1 MQVIL
6 RQLGDCNI
14 RRAEPSDL
22 ISVME
27 INLKTLPEHYSDYF
41 YESLLAEI
49 PEAFI
54 VAEIGGKH
62 VGYIMCKTEFGFS
75 NFKKLGFVK
84 KGHVVSTVDGFGNL
98 FIADSGNNRIRKVNA
113 ETGIITTLA
122 GDGLP
127 GFSGDGGQATAA
139 QLSFPVDVAVD
150 DFGNLFIADTV
161 NNLIRMVA
169 AGTGIIATVA
179 GNGNFGGSGDGGPA
193 TAAELRGPF
202 GVAVD
207 AVGNLFI
214 ADFGNDRIRAVR
226 GPIGDVVVGVS
237 APTRSPIFN

>member
-22 ISVME
+22 IPVME

-62 VGYIMCKTEFGFS
+62 VGYIMCKTEYGFS

-84 KGHVVSTVDGFGNL
+84 KGHVVSIAVLDDYRKKGIGKVYLLKNL
-98 FIADSGNNRIRKVNA
+98 SMGVKLKKCDEFYLEVRCSNN
-113 ETGIITTLA
+113 E
-122 GDGLP
+122 
-127 GFSGDGGQATAA
+127 
-139 QLSFPVDVAVD
+139 
-150 DFGNLFIADTV
+150 
-161 NNLIRMVA
+161 
-169 AGTGIIATVA
+169 
-179 GNGNFGGSGDGGPA
+179 
-193 TAAELRGPF
+193 
-202 GVAVD
+202 
-207 AVGNLFI
+207 
-214 ADFGNDRIRAVR
+214 AVR
-226 GPIGDVVVGVS
+226 LYEKLGFVIRQQLNAYYRDGED
-237 APTRSPIFN
+237 AYLMAIELD

>member
-54 VAEIGGKH
+54 IAEIGGKH

-84 KGHVVSTVDGFGNL
+84 KGHVVS
-98 FIADSGNNRIRKVNA
+98 IAVLDEYRKKGIGRILVEESVKGVKLQKCDEFYLEVRCSNN
-113 ETGIITTLA
+113 E
-122 GDGLP
+122 
-127 GFSGDGGQATAA
+127 
-139 QLSFPVDVAVD
+139 
-150 DFGNLFIADTV
+150 
-161 NNLIRMVA
+161 
-169 AGTGIIATVA
+169 
-179 GNGNFGGSGDGGPA
+179 
-193 TAAELRGPF
+193 
-202 GVAVD
+202 
-207 AVGNLFI
+207 
-214 ADFGNDRIRAVR
+214 AVR
-226 GPIGDVVVGVS
+226 LYEKFGFVIRQQLNTYYRDGED
-237 APTRSPIFN
+237 AYLMAIELN